1 MLKNISNF
9 IIDVAEYIQSM
20 FANYAIYVS
29 YKVEI
34 EAGDIAGFP
43 KLNANLI
50 PCVINYN
57 IAWDYKKTPNS
68 YAVIIKSTKDYLID
82 KANSLA
88 LIRYANIW
96 GKPNDECYSTIQQER
111 LEKHS
116 ESIKLKC
123 LKEYVDDYTRE
134 GYSVSFVRKL

>member
-9 IIDVAEYIQSM
+9 FIYIVEYIESM

-34 EAGDIAGFP
+34 EVGDIAGFP

-50 PCVINYN
+50 PCIVDYKT
-57 IAWDYKKTPNS
+57 AWDYRKTPNS

-88 LIRYANIW
+88 FIRYANIW
-96 GKPNDECYSTIQQER
+96 GKSDDECYSTIQQER
-111 LEKHS
+111 LEKNS
-116 ESIKLKC
+116 ESIKLRC
-123 LKEYVDDYTRE
+123 LKEYVDAYVKE
-134 GYSVSFVRKL
+134 GYHVSLVKKL

>member
-9 IIDVAEYIQSM
+9 FIDIVEYIESM

-34 EAGDIAGFP
+34 EVGDIAGFP

-50 PCVINYN
+50 PCIVDYK
-57 IAWDYKKTPNS
+57 IAWDYRKTPNS

-88 LIRYANIW
+88 FIRYANIW
-96 GKPNDECYSTIQQER
+96 GKSDDEYYSTIQQKR
-111 LEKHS
+111 LEKNS
-116 ESIKLKC
+116 ESIKLRC
-123 LKEYVDDYTRE
+123 LKEYVNDYVKE
-134 GYSVSFVRKL
+134 GYHVSLVKKI

>member
-9 IIDVAEYIQSM
+9 FIDIVEYIRSM
-20 FANYAIYVS
+20 FANYAIYIS

-50 PCVINYN
+50 PCTVDYR
-57 IAWDYKKTPNS
+57 IAWDYRKTPS
-68 YAVIIKSTKDYLID
+68 PYATIIKSTKDYLID

-88 LIRYANIW
+88 FIRYANIW
-96 GKPNDECYSTIQQER
+96 GELNDEYYSTIQQR
-111 LEKHS
+111 CLEKKS
-116 ESIKLKC
+116 EKIKLMC
-123 LKEYVDDYTRE
+123 LKEYVDDYVRD
-134 GYSVSFVRKL
+134 GYTVSLVRKV